1 MQFIIC
7 LHKQFVWTNNLFA
20 QTICLHKQFVCI
32 NNLFAQTIFLR
43 KQFVYTNNLFEK
55 LMQQYGKCVVALNDL
70 ELYNNQVLLQY
81 CILIFSGLVFSLEH
95 FTFQS
100 LIDEMTI
107 SLLSFFTKLHIYY

>member
-1 MQFIIC
+1 MFG
-7 LHKQFVWTNNLFA
+7 

-70 ELYNNQVLLQY
+70 ELYNNQVFIQY
-81 CILIFSGLVFSLEH
+81 CILNFSGSVFSFDH

-107 SLLSFFTKLHIYY
+107 SLLFFFTKLHL